1 MKIMLARCKLMGA
14 GAALLSGSI
23 PLPKG
28 ARVCCVVSGGNVDL
42 GRLKDLL

>member
-1 MKIMLARCKLMGA
+1 
-14 GAALLSGSI
+14 LLSASLPI
-23 PLPKG
+23 PKG